1 MSRPLLSRREVLGG
15 LVTLPA
21 RAAAPAKGTRYNVLF
36 LMSDEHSPH
45 AAGFLGSRIVKTPA
59 LDSLARSGTA
69 FSAAYCQNPICV
81 PSRASFVT
89 GRMPSNVG
97 VYGNDGGLDP
107 KATTMADVF
116 NAAGYKTA
124 WFGKTH
130 WGGNPRF
137 QTGSGKN
144 TQEAERRRGGKR
156 VEIGRL
162 PEEATVAPWPV
173 TAEVDTITKEEAVE
187 FLKQN
192 RNQPFFAG
200 VSFVK
205 PHFPF
210 IVQEQ
215 YYRMYK
221 DVADAPRVTQKM
233 LDELPAVSKQ
243 EREKYGFAKLTE
255 AQIRKARAVYFGM
268 VSYIDDLVGE
278 ILKTVDQLGLR
289 NNTIILYTADHGE
302 LAGEHGLWYKN
313 SFYEAAVSVPFVWSF
328 PPAIPRGK
336 MIHAPVMNM
345 DIFPTLCELCG
356 LPKPEGLEG
365 RSLLPLMTGAED
377 GSRRYALSENY
388 RNRSASRMIR
398 TPQWKYCYFD
408 QDREQ
413 LFDMRTDR
421 AEEKNLAGRPEHR
434 ELVASLRARALEGWK
449 KPAGGNRSRKKG

>member
-1 MSRPLLSRREVLGG
+1 
-15 LVTLPA
+15 
-21 RAAAPAKGTRYNVLF
+21 
-36 LMSDEHSPH
+36 MSDEHSPH
-45 AAGFLGSRIVKTPA
+45 AAGFLGSRMVKTPA
-59 LDSLARSGTA
+59 LDALARSGTA
-69 FSAAYCQNPICV
+69 FGAAYCQNPICV

-89 GRMPSNVG
+89 GRMASNVG
-97 VYGNDGGLDP
+97 VFGNDGSLDP
-107 KATTMADVF
+107 KVTTMADVF
-116 NAAGYKTA
+116 NEAGYKTA

-144 TQEAERRRGGKR
+144 TQEAARRRGGKEL
-156 VEIGRL
+156 EIGRL

-173 TAEVDTITKEEAVE
+173 SAEVDTITKEEAVD

-192 RNQPFFAG
+192 RNRPFFAG

-221 DVADAPRVTQKM
+221 DIADVPRVTQKM
-233 LDELPAVSKQ
+233 LDDLPLVSKQ
-243 EREKYGFAKLTE
+243 EREKYGFAKLTSE
-255 AQIRKARAVYFGM
+255 QIRKARAVYFGM
-268 VSYIDDLVGE
+268 VSYIDDLAGE

-313 SFYEAAVSVPFVWSF
+313 SFYEAAVRVPFVWSF

-356 LPKPEGLEG
+356 LTKPEGLEG

-377 GSRRYALSENY
+377 GGSRYALSENY

-413 LFDMRTDR
+413 LFDMRADR
-421 AEEKNLAGRPEHR
+421 EEENNLAGRPEHR
-434 ELVASLRARALEGWK
+434 ELMASLRARALEGWRRQGQEARPK
-449 KPAGGNRSRKKG
+449 KKKY